1 MSDLLARTATHCAHC
16 EGVRFRWRVKR
27 IRAAGTQFSQRTLLW
42 TCQGCGAEVEEAIA
56 LQGGARISHA
66 HEPPLPTP
74 G

>member
-16 EGVRFRWRVKR
+16 EGVRF
-27 IRAAGTQFSQRTLLW
+27 RAAGTQFSQRTLLW